1 MFFQVDTAASIRLVY
16 LEVRLAFWSRFKY
29 RLKPCILT
37 YRCGM
42 CADEFKP
49 DSEEEEEAES
59 EDDEDDSDVDEDED
73 EDEDE
78 EEYSEEDEEE
88 EGMSWE
94 ELEREAIR

>member
-1 MFFQVDTAASIRLVY
+1 MVSSLSFSYSMRAC
-16 LEVRLAFWSRFKY
+16 K
-29 RLKPCILT
+29 T
-37 YRCGM
+37 YNACNLHPDDVQWQLLLR
-42 CADEFKP
+42 ADEFKP

-59 EDDEDDSDVDEDED
+59 EDDDDDSDVDEDDD

-94 ELEREAIR
+94 ELEKEAIRCCLVPL